1 MEHAQDGSTNKRHFS
16 ARRSQTL
23 SASFMFQPI
32 CKPAST
38 KTHIKKQHIT
48 GAQKDGKFPFR
59 DSQKKSKSTATKMIK
74 FGVFPELD
82 KEKKN
87 VCGCKHSL

>member
-1 MEHAQDGSTNKRHFS
+1 
-16 ARRSQTL
+16 
-23 SASFMFQPI
+23 MFQPI

-48 GAQKDGKFPFR
+48 GAPKDGKFPFR

-82 KEKKN
+82 KEKKMCVDVN
-87 VCGCKHSL
+87 TVYKPESGCFLIISPSD